1 MFEVLLS
8 DSAKRDLRSNVDW
21 WSEHRSESQAELW
34 YDSVMK
40 AIYSLERNPQ
50 RCIVAREADL
60 LGIELKNL
68 WFGLSSKQTHRI
80 LFTVD
85 GGVVNVLRVLSARQ
99 NTDDLK
105 LSTDG

>member
-1 MFEVLLS
+1 
-8 DSAKRDLRSNVDW
+8 
-21 WSEHRSESQAELW
+21 
-34 YDSVMK
+34 MK